1 MKQNITKRR
10 KKKLPKKIKNLVKK
24 KQPPN
29 IVRYHNCKNINNE
42 VFINDLNEC
51 FTENTEFLSFDYF
64 KRTTDKTLAKYA
76 PIKKGYVRANQ
87 ASFVNKNIN
96 KEIMKRSC
104 LRNKFLSTKS
114 NIDRK
119 TYSKQSNICVTLIR
133 QEKENFYSKLIN
145 TWDITDNK
153 TFWKMVKHFFAD
165 KI

>member
-1 MKQNITKRR
+1 M
-10 KKKLPKKIKNLVKK
+10 
-24 KQPPN
+24 
-29 IVRYHNCKNINNE
+29 
-42 VFINDLNEC
+42 
-51 FTENTEFLSFDYF
+51 
-64 KRTTDKTLAKYA
+64 
-76 PIKKGYVRANQ
+76 
-87 ASFVNKNIN
+87 NKNIN
-96 KEIMKRSC
+96 KEIMKRRR

-153 TFWKMVKHFFAD
+153 TFWKMVKPFFAY